1 MVKSGVTLRQLIKH
15 RTDCG
20 SFSGDPNQYY
30 VQMHNDIA
38 MGHTTRK
45 TFKTPDGRTIQIVT
59 RPMADGGWVATHEDT
74 TDKLRAKDLIEKKE
88 LQLDA
93 ALENMSHGLC
103 MFDVN
108 QRLIVCNKRYADLYS
123 LNEEQTRPGTTL
135 RAILQYRIATGHV
148 PDDHEGYI
156 NDRMNE
162 VSANKAYQITN
173 RLRNGQY
180 VSVVHRPMAD
190 GGWVATHEDVT
201 EAKRREESFRL
212 LFDNNPVPMWV
223 FDRDTLRFLAVNHAA
238 VVQYGYSREQFL
250 KMTVP
255 NIRAEQDESSVP
267 FLRMRPEGQNGEYVG
282 QHRRADG
289 TKLHVAVYSRIL
301 NYDNRE
307 ARLVAIHDITDRKL
321 AEDDLYPHEKVSRY
335 GDRERSDADCSEVS
349 QRKPFCI
356 AEPSRRRIVW
366 I

>member
-1 MVKSGVTLRQLIKH
+1 MLQRISKFLRAWRRRSVRDALTIAGLCVVTYIAAATFDIFGRTYELVKQYEAYEVDEVVVVAIVFSVLMVVYALRRVQELKREILKRRVAEIRIVNNASRLTTAVNNMSQGLLMFDSAERLIVCNERYLQMYGLSPEMVKSGVTLRQLIKH

-45 TFKTPDGRTIQIVT
+45 TIETPDGRTIQIVT

-93 ALENMSHGLC
+93 ALENMSQGLC

-108 QRLIVCNKRYADLYS
+108 QRLIVCNKRYADLYA

-173 RLRNGQY
+173 RLRNGHY
-180 VSVVHRPMAD
+180 VSVVHRQTTDDRRRM
-190 GGWVATHEDVT
+190 GGDP
-201 EAKRREESFRL
+201 RRR
-212 LFDNNPVPMWV
+212 DRGKAPRGIVP
-223 FDRDTLRFLAVNHAA
+223 AA
-238 VVQYGYSREQFL
+238 VRQ
-250 KMTVP
+250 
-255 NIRAEQDESSVP
+255 
-267 FLRMRPEGQNGEYVG
+267 
-282 QHRRADG
+282 
-289 TKLHVAVYSRIL
+289 
-301 NYDNRE
+301 
-307 ARLVAIHDITDRKL
+307 
-321 AEDDLYPHEKVSRY
+321 
-335 GDRERSDADCSEVS
+335 
-349 QRKPFCI
+349 
-356 AEPSRRRIVW
+356 
-366 I
+366 